1 MKENS
6 YLPKN
11 KNRNHYIK
19 FLFEAFNKIKT
30 WFSLKNISSFNI
42 ILNSCSIAS
51 TILYL
56 LIPDII
62 VANNFAGSILILTIF
77 ADIFLIYFSEIY
89 LNKNSSFGR
98 RLNILCYLF
107 LFNGFLTLLLI
118 FSGNFIFPILYFNQ
132 KNIIL
137 FPRGLI
143 SINLLVLLS
152 FGLLLSV
159 FHLKKHDQTDFW
171 DLKNFKKKK
180 KKFPNL
186 PKIKMIFKKI
196 LKLNSYFFYI
206 FGICSAIVLITGPF
220 EYVTEIIAAISGQLG
235 LYLSLFLFANTIL
248 LKKLKKKKRRR
259 NKFFNL
265 GIIGFIIPIILLLP
279 LFFTPLTI
287 NSAQKEFNS
296 AFGNDWEEKIPEDA
310 NKYFLNSPFS
320 ISKYLLGISQKDY
333 KVQTDIKYYEEEGLS
348 LYFDVYMPWKND
360 KDLPGRNST
369 LIRIHG
375 GGWASG
381 DKGMQNVPQINYYFA
396 AQGYIVFDIQY
407 GLKDNTGSNDFITP
421 SHVKGNFTLNDMIN
435 HIGAFTR
442 YLEAHG
448 NEYGANLE
456 SIFLSGG
463 SSGGHLAL
471 VAGLCMSNGKFNHVF
486 SSKLTIKGIIP
497 YYPAN
502 GMANFLGVQGDEI
515 FINPNSLIDSSSPAC
530 LIFQGTHDVLNYFN
544 IAENI
549 KTKYLEAG
557 NTKCVIIWHNFAG
570 HACEYYY
577 PGYYNQISLYY
588 LERFMY
594 LSSRDLI

>member
-171 DLKNFKKKK
+171 DLKNFEKKKK
-180 KKFPNL
+180 
-186 PKIKMIFKKI
+186 
-196 LKLNSYFFYI
+196 
-206 FGICSAIVLITGPF
+206 
-220 EYVTEIIAAISGQLG
+220 
-235 LYLSLFLFANTIL
+235 
-248 LKKLKKKKRRR
+248 
-259 NKFFNL
+259 
-265 GIIGFIIPIILLLP
+265 
-279 LFFTPLTI
+279 
-287 NSAQKEFNS
+287 
-296 AFGNDWEEKIPEDA
+296 
-310 NKYFLNSPFS
+310 
-320 ISKYLLGISQKDY
+320 
-333 KVQTDIKYYEEEGLS
+333 
-348 LYFDVYMPWKND
+348 
-360 KDLPGRNST
+360 
-369 LIRIHG
+369 
-375 GGWASG
+375 
-381 DKGMQNVPQINYYFA
+381 
-396 AQGYIVFDIQY
+396 
-407 GLKDNTGSNDFITP
+407 
-421 SHVKGNFTLNDMIN
+421 
-435 HIGAFTR
+435 
-442 YLEAHG
+442 
-448 NEYGANLE
+448 
-456 SIFLSGG
+456 
-463 SSGGHLAL
+463 
-471 VAGLCMSNGKFNHVF
+471 
-486 SSKLTIKGIIP
+486 
-497 YYPAN
+497 
-502 GMANFLGVQGDEI
+502 NFLTCQK
-515 FINPNSLIDSSSPAC
+515 S
-530 LIFQGTHDVLNYFN
+530 
-544 IAENI
+544 
-549 KTKYLEAG
+549 K
-557 NTKCVIIWHNFAG
+557 
-570 HACEYYY
+570 
-577 PGYYNQISLYY
+577 
-588 LERFMY
+588 
-594 LSSRDLI
+594 